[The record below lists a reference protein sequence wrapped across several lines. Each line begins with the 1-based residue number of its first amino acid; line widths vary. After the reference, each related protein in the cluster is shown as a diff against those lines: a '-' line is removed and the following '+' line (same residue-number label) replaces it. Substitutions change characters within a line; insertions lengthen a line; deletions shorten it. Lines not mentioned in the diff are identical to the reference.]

1 MKIRKDWID
10 TYTNEIYFEPS
21 SVDFNQTTKKN
32 PIIFED
38 LLKNIEH
45 RAGQRNEKYG
55 LNFYY

>member
-38 LLKNIEH
+38 LLNDAYKE
-45 RAGQRNEKYG
+45 
-55 LNFYY
+55 LNLK

>member
-21 SVDFNQTTKKN
+21 TVALSQTTKKN

-38 LLKNIEH
+38 LLKDAYKE
-45 RAGQRNEKYG
+45 
-55 LNFYY
+55 LNLK